1 MRDTHDGATALD
13 DTSPMQP
20 APLPWRSS
28 SRLAVEQLAFTT
40 TDGALALAGE
50 PFAAAAQ
57 APVLIAESD
66 PLLAVALR
74 EALYAQTNRHVFIAT
89 DGEQALDRI
98 TQTRPRVVLLD
109 LELTGADVAIQLGK
123 HPLRRDIHLIFVT
136 AATSHELFRL
146 GVPDGLLLR
155 KPYDPRE
162 LAGIVRALLD
172 A

>member
-1 MRDTHDGATALD
+1 MRETHDGATALD
-13 DTSPMQP
+13 DTSPMQA

-28 SRLAVEQLAFTT
+28 SRLAVEQLSFTT

-50 PFAAAAQ
+50 PFAPEAH
-57 APVLIAESD
+57 APVLVAESD
-66 PLLAVALR
+66 PLLAIALR
-74 EALYAQTNRHVFIAT
+74 EELYAQTSRHVFIAT

-109 LELTGADVAIQLGK
+109 LELTGADVAIQLGT

-136 AATSHELFRL
+136 AATSHDLFRL

-155 KPYDPRE
+155 KPYDPRD
-162 LAGIVRALLD
+162 LAGIVCALLD